1 MVTVRIGVRE
11 AKESGSKALHSVETG
26 LIAAYGW
33 LSGPG
38 MTDQERRHQKLA
50 ESEPV
55 RHSNRIGI

>member
-11 AKESGSKALHSVETG
+11 AKESSSKVLHQMETG
-26 LIAAYGW
+26 LIAAYDW

-38 MTDQERRHQKLA
+38 MTELDRRQQKLA

-55 RHSNRIGI
+55 RHNNRVGF